1 MTEEREEFPVSA
13 FPAHIAAQVERIAQ
27 YLNVEPCLPACG
39 FLAGAS
45 FAIGRGF
52 DYALDPVLGS
62 VTPSNL
68 WITPVAS
75 SGAGK
80 SSVREPLKIIEDI
93 YKEQDLEWKGVRKPQ
108 LLCELRELEARA
120 EELERKK
127 LWDSAKEARRDAYD
141 KQAEINAGRPAW
153 LHENFTTEAL
163 SAAFSCPGRTA
174 YACIVATEGRNIAS
188 NLVSNYAD
196 KSTEG
201 FWLAGWSRV
210 DANIRTRMN
219 YHLTDSDGMIDG
231 MQIASVFCL
240 QPDKHEDLMRPPF
253 SVSGWSQ
260 RRLFCIAQP
269 RDYCSEDQSRTRAE
283 SLGLE
288 RPDLQRWNAWVR
300 TMIAGAFSE
309 NGKRCTP
316 DNDAVAILNDWY
328 TLLNDRIKS
337 GALGEM
343 ESHARRWGEIATR
356 IALCLHCMEH
366 GKNSADVKIS
376 GDTMTKGIAIMRWFA
391 NEMRASYWKVE
402 VDGKTKKWEAIE
414 KFALNRGAAGFAMR
428 DLNRG
433 SIGTKS
439 ELMPVIEKM
448 IAERK
453 LQVLP
458 VSVTPGKTG
467 PRPTRWI
474 HSRAAERM
482 VAREKNKMS
491 A

>member
-1 MTEEREEFPVSA
+1 VSEERNQFPVSS
-13 FPAHIAAQVERIAQ
+13 FPAHIAAQIERIAE
-27 YLNVEPCLPACG
+27 YLNVESCLPACG

-52 DYALDPVLGS
+52 DYALDPKMGS
-62 VTPSNL
+62 ITPSNL
-68 WITPVAS
+68 WITPIAS

-80 SSVREPLKIIEDI
+80 SSVRVPLQIIEDI
-93 YKEQDLEWKGVRKPQ
+93 YKEQDLEWKSERKPE
-108 LLCELRELEARA
+108 LLCELRQLEAQA
-120 EELERKK
+120 EECERKK
-127 LWDSAKEARRDAYD
+127 LWDSAKQARRDVYE

-174 YACIVATEGRNIAS
+174 YACVVATEGRSIAG

-201 FWLAGWSRV
+201 FWLSGWSRV
-210 DANIRTRMN
+210 DANIRTRLN
-219 YHLTDSDGMIDG
+219 YHLTDSDGVIDG
-231 MQIASVFCL
+231 FQLSSIFCL
-240 QPDKHEDLMRPPF
+240 QPDKHEDLMKPPF

-269 RDYCSEDQSRTRAE
+269 RDYCSEDQARTRAE

-309 NGKRCTP
+309 SGARCTP

-328 TLLNDRIKS
+328 TFLNEKIKS

-343 ESHARRWGEIATR
+343 ESHARRWGEISTR
-356 IALCLHCMEH
+356 IALCLHCMEY
-366 GKNSADVKIS
+366 GKDSAAVKIS

-391 NEMRASYWKVE
+391 REMRQSYWSVE
-402 VDGKTKKWEAIE
+402 IEGKSKKREALE
-414 KFALNRGAAGFAMR
+414 KFALAKGTAGFNMR
-428 DLNRG
+428 DLNRAG
-433 SIGTKS
+433 VGTRN
-439 ELMPVIEKM
+439 ELLPVIEKM
-448 IAERK
+448 IQDRRLMPMPVAVEPGRAGRK
-453 LQVLP
+453 P
-458 VSVTPGKTG
+458 V
-467 PRPTRWI
+467 RWL
-474 HSRAAERM
+474 HTNAAKQCQQ
-482 VAREKNKMS
+482 EKQS

>member
-1 MTEEREEFPVSA
+1 MNEERSQFPMSS
-13 FPAHIAAQVERIAQ
+13 FPAHIATQVERIAE
-27 YLNVEPCLPACG
+27 YLNVESSLPACG

-80 SSVREPLKIIEDI
+80 SSVRVPLQVVEEI
-93 YKEQDLEWKGVRKPQ
+93 YKEQDLEWKSVRKPQ
-108 LLCELRELEARA
+108 LLCELRELEVKAD
-120 EELERKK
+120 ECERKK
-127 LWDSAKEARRDAYD
+127 LWDSAKQARRDVYD

-163 SAAFSCPGRTA
+163 AAAFSCPGRTP
-174 YACIVATEGRNIAS
+174 YACVVATEGRNIAG

-201 FWLAGWSRV
+201 FWLSGWSRV

-219 YHLTDSDGMIDG
+219 YHLTDADGLIDG
-231 MQIASVFCL
+231 LQIAAAFCL
-240 QPDKHEDLMRPPF
+240 QPDKHQDLMKPPF

-269 RDYCSEDQSRTRAE
+269 RDYCSEDQAKTRAE
-283 SLGLE
+283 SLGLQ
-288 RPDLQRWNAWVR
+288 RPDLQRWNSWVR
-300 TMIAGAFSE
+300 TMISGAFSE

-316 DNDAVAILNDWY
+316 DKDAIAVLNDWY
-328 TLLNDRIKS
+328 SLLNEKIK
-337 GALGEM
+337 GGVFGEM

-366 GKNSADVKIS
+366 GKDSAEVKIS
-376 GDTMTKGIAIMRWFA
+376 EGTMTKGIAIMRWFA
-391 NEMRASYWKVE
+391 NEMRASYWSVE
-402 VDGKTKKWEAIE
+402 VEGKVKKEQAVE
-414 KFALNRGAAGFAMR
+414 HYSTTRGAAGFSMR
-428 DLNRG
+428 DLNRAG
-433 SIGTKS
+433 VGTRN
-439 ELMPVIEKM
+439 ELTPVIDKL

-453 LQVLP
+453 IQVLP
-458 VSVTPGKTG
+458 VAVTLGKTG
-467 PRPTRWI
+467 PRPLRWVNCGAVM
-474 HSRAAERM
+474 RQ
-482 VAREKNKMS
+482 EKIAS
-491 A
+491 